1 MALAESGFCT
11 KLPSSTPRQRR
22 SLFISYDGLLDP
34 LGASQILP
42 YLRAISVQE
51 DLTYVLSFEKPE
63 RYSQSG
69 QSLREELSK
78 TQIRWS
84 PLLFTSSWGLAG
96 KLWDFLCMVFVACRI
111 AARGRPSVVHSR
123 GHVPAPVALLVK
135 LLFGSKFLFDF
146 RGLWVDERVDKGGWK
161 LSNSWHFIQYKVCK
175 RIEGFLLA
183 YSDHVVVLTQAV
195 VPEVLRLGVPAQN
208 RITCI
213 PCCADFSHFHLASR
227 STRRQARIELGL
239 PETSLVLG
247 YLGSVG
253 GMYLTDRFLRLLE
266 LAIAKYQTVQ
276 ALVLT
281 IDRDKFYHLL
291 HNKLPACL
299 HDRVHLRVAN
309 RDQVARW
316 LPAMDL
322 LVAFAKPSYARISM
336 SPTKL
341 AEVWATGIP
350 VICNHGVGDVTTLV
364 AELDAGIVIDAN
376 DDKELCTVSDALADL
391 LVKGGQRLRDAAI
404 DRVSLDLAARSYCN
418 VYNLLRN

>member
-1 MALAESGFCT
+1 MALPESRFCT
-11 KLPSSTPRQRR
+11 KLTTSTSRQRR

-42 YLRAISVQE
+42 YLRAISAQE
-51 DLTYVLSFEKPE
+51 DLMYVLSFEKPE
-63 RYSQSG
+63 RFSQRG

-78 TQIRWS
+78 THIRWS
-84 PLLFTSSWGLAG
+84 PLLFTCSWGLAG
-96 KLWDFLCMVFVACRI
+96 KLWDFLRMVFVACGI
-111 AARGRPSVVHSR
+111 AALGRPSVVHSR

-135 LLFGSKFLFDF
+135 LLFRSKFLFDF
-146 RGLWVDERVDKGGWK
+146 RGLWVDERVDKGGWT
-161 LSNSWHFIQYKVCK
+161 LSNPWHLFQYKVFK
-175 RIEGFLLA
+175 WIERLLLA

-195 VPEVLRLGVPAQN
+195 VPEVLRLGVSGQN

-213 PCCADFSHFHLASR
+213 PCCADFSHFQLASR
-227 STRRQARIELGL
+227 SRRRQARIELGL
-239 PETSLVLG
+239 PETNLVLG

-253 GMYLTDRFLRLLE
+253 GMYLPDRFLRLLE
-266 LAIAKYQTVQ
+266 LAITKYEAVE

-281 IDRDKFYHLL
+281 TDQGKFYQLL
-291 HNKLPACL
+291 HDKLPAYL
-299 HDRVHLRVAN
+299 HERVHLHAAN

-322 LVAFAKPSYARISM
+322 LVAFVKPSYARISS

-341 AEVWATGIP
+341 AEAWATGIP

-364 AELDAGIVIDAN
+364 AELDAGSVIDVNA
-376 DDKELCTVSDALADL
+376 DSELCEAVDDLADL
-391 LVKGGQRLRDAAI
+391 LVKGGQRLRDSALA
-404 DRVSLDLAARSYCN
+404 RVSLDLAAESYCN